1 MFLHVVMLSLSAD
14 ADTGFHERVQGY
26 CRRILAECDGVAAYA
41 FRANEASRADG
52 LTHAVVAAFADSAA
66 HDRLGLVRAPGNEG
80 LHGRFHRAAGGVRW
94 GYPWVQN
101 ARMSASAL
109 AGKG

>member
-1 MFLHVVMLSLSAD
+1 M
-14 ADTGFHERVQGY
+14 QGY

-66 HDRLGLVRAPGNEG
+66 HDRQVSSAHQEMKAYMAGFIARLVVFDGDIPG
-80 LHGRFHRAAGGVRW
+80 FKTPA
-94 GYPWVQN
+94 
-101 ARMSASAL
+101 
-109 AGKG
+109 